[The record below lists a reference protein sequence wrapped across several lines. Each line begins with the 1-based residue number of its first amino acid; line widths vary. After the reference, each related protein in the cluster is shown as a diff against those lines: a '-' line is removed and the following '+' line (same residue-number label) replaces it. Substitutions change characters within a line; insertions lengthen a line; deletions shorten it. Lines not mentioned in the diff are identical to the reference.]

1 MKLNQMDDLSAGAA
15 GFYFGLI
22 GAGLSLIGILLSAY
36 SLVDGE
42 KSVWLG
48 LSGWMAA
55 ILLAVTLTKLVMNL
69 VKINAELS
77 DSLSYS
83 QKQEAL
89 LSEKNDRLTET
100 NAKLI
105 DIDAYIASTAMKKA
119 IPRREKSAGAA
130 TATKQTNNDSNE
142 EA

>member
-15 GFYFGLI
+15 GVYFGVI
-22 GAGLSLIGILLSAY
+22 GAGLSLIGVLLSAY

-42 KSVWLG
+42 KSLWLG

-55 ILLAVTLTKLVMNL
+55 ILLAITLTKLVMNL
-69 VKINAELS
+69 IRINAELS
-77 DSLSYS
+77 DSLSES
-83 QKQEAL
+83 KRQGSL

-105 DIDAYIASTAMKKA
+105 DIDAYITSTAMKKA
-119 IPRREKSAGAA
+119 APRREKIAGVAA
-130 TATKQTNNDSNE
+130 AAKQANNDSDE